1 MGTLVPVLGTILQ
14 VSSVLGTVASV
25 AQPFLQDK
33 VDRKQQKQTDA
44 LQNQLAAQAAATKI
58 EQNTAQAAATEAQRR
73 DALKRAV
80 ARQRANFGAQ
90 GIGSGTGSSEAVL
103 LGLFEQSDEERA
115 AAETL
120 NNLRTQAITQNASAQ
135 QQLNLLQQTQ
145 LRENQYVKYLSRIA

>member
-1 MGTLVPVLGTILQ
+1 MATLAPVLGTILQ

-25 AQPFLQDK
+25 AQPFLQDR
-33 VDRKQQKQTDA
+33 VDRKQLKQTNE
-44 LQNQLAAQAAATKI
+44 LQNQINAQAAATKI
-58 EQNTAQAAATEAQRR
+58 EQNNAQAAAAETQRR

-90 GIGSGTGSSEAVL
+90 GVGSGTGSSEAVL
-103 LGLFEQSDEERA
+103 LGMFEQSDEERE

-120 NNLRTQAITQNASAQ
+120 NNLRTQAITQNSAAA